1 MSLSQIKDVAVSGV
15 YALYYVN
22 SWVRSWFASPSLT
35 MEETIAQLE
44 CVREKVYQ
52 REKNLRERME
62 EHRSLAIE
70 YAKKKQKRE
79 AKMQIRLRLLYDNQ
93 LVNVQK
99 TLTAIES
106 HVIAVQSASLNRDVF
121 LALND
126 SSRAL
131 GDNIQDEDFVD
142 DVLET
147 LDEQTNNAQHI
158 MELINSKPLDI
169 SALED
174 HDIEDELKSLM
185 EVEEE
190 EPRNPQQNTAT
201 LPFFPNVP
209 IREESTKKEAVSD
222 SI

>member
-1 MSLSQIKDVAVSGV
+1 MSLTQLKDVAVSGV

-22 SWVRSWFASPSLT
+22 SWVKSWFASPSLT

-44 CVREKVYQ
+44 CVRGKVYQ
-52 REKNLRERME
+52 REKNLREQME
-62 EHRSLAIE
+62 EHRALAIE

-126 SSRAL
+126 SSRTL
-131 GDNIQDEDFVD
+131 GDNIQDEEFVD
-142 DVLET
+142 DVLDT

-158 MELINSKPLDI
+158 MDLINSKPLDV
-169 SALED
+169 SSLEED
-174 HDIEDELKSLM
+174 DIEDELKSLM
-185 EVEEE
+185 VVGSSQPDIEQTTV
-190 EPRNPQQNTAT
+190 RLPQ
-201 LPFFPNVP
+201 FPTVP
-209 IREESTKKEAVSD
+209 TTEGGEKEAVSD
-222 SI
+222 SV

>member
-35 MEETIAQLE
+35 MDETIAQLE

-52 REKNLRERME
+52 REKNLREQME
-62 EHRSLAIE
+62 EHRTLAIE
-70 YAKKKQKRE
+70 YAKKKQTRE

-158 MELINSKPLDI
+158 MELINSKPLDV

-174 HDIEDELKSLM
+174 DDIEHELKSLM
-185 EVEEE
+185 NIEEE
-190 EPRNPQQNTAT
+190 NVKTVTIENTAT
-201 LPFFPNVP
+201 LPEFPMIPTLVKP
-209 IREESTKKEAVSD
+209 KKEAVSD